1 MNAGRYRLV
10 FDALRGMLV
19 AVGEQT
25 ASRRKGRASL
35 VRGSLASAIARG
47 GRFATR
53 PIAFAAWCAFV
64 WQPGAA
70 DAQATL
76 PLSPDRS
83 PGATGPRPAIGVAA
97 NGVPIVH
104 VVKPNA
110 AGVSHNRFAQYNV
123 GTAGMVLNNSGLPST
138 TQTAGWVGGNPFL
151 GNGHARVILN
161 EVTSGNPSRLLG
173 MTEVAGRAA
182 NVVVANP
189 AGIYCN
195 GCGFINVPR
204 ATLAAG
210 VPVVNGFGALAS
222 LDVMQGALT
231 VDGQGLD
238 ARASS
243 QLDLIARAMRI
254 NGAIWAQRIDAVAGA
269 NRVDYQHGD
278 AAPLDGRGHPPPIV
292 AIDVAALGGMYANS
306 VRLVSSERGVGV
318 HLGGTVNSLTGDIRL
333 SSTGDVTIA
342 QHGSVLAAGNAKLD
356 AASLRHAG
364 AIAANGEVALLTSNA
379 VDIDL
384 GGTVTSRTDVMGA
397 AQTISNRGM
406 IAVVG
411 AERPGNVTL
420 TAASTLRNGGT
431 IDARKDVTLRAT
443 TADLSGGTMR
453 AGNRAALTVA
463 GDIGHAQATL
473 DADAFDVKAGG
484 TFDNR
489 RGRLAGRLP
498 STLASGALNNNEGIV
513 SSQSTLM
520 AESAVVQNRDGRLI
534 AEGDFDVRAT
544 SVENVRG
551 VLGSVAGV
559 ATVTVSGALDNRQG
573 TVSSEK
579 KVKVT
584 AARLDNDGGRV
595 TARAN
600 VDVESAGEL
609 TNRGGTLG
617 ANGDVKL
624 KADAVANDEG
634 LLHAGGTLEIESNR
648 VTNSNTRAI
657 DKGIEGA
664 RVTIQSDT
672 LNNVDGA
679 IRSDVQAE
687 LNVGSLDNTRG
698 TVESTGKA
706 RVRAERDVTNR
717 GGDFNGASG
726 LDIDARSMSGDGT
739 AQSAGDV
746 DISLHTD
753 FDHTGTTRAEGKLT
767 FRTSGDVKNSGSMT
781 AGKDAEVSARNIDN
795 RASGVIVGESGTRVR
810 AAERLTNDGLLNG
823 GDTRIDAPHTHNT
836 GRIFGDAVGV
846 NGDTLTNGMNEQGVA
861 GTLASR
867 NDMDFGVDTLT
878 NRDGGFIYAQR
889 DLRLGRALD
898 ENGHATGEAELVTND
913 GGTIESGGNAQYR
926 ARRIDNLNS
935 RFASTVKTTT
945 EAMAKRFYARRGS
958 SELMPGESTW
968 FYHVNNNDLEN
979 GAQNIRA
986 LIRRDYSWYLVG
998 PSSTYPQ
1005 ARFGPPF
1012 DFDGTHGGVR
1022 SGGIHL
1028 KGRAAT
1034 GMGMVAGMV
1043 TAYGSAP
1050 VGLAYVPSN
1059 SRTDPMGEVA
1069 SLPERFGYSREDK
1082 IWSVFGIAPPQAPLP
1097 EAPVNRCVGPNI
1109 ACRTGFL
1116 EQQRAYDAKHEAY
1129 VAPYRALNSAIRAFN
1144 RDFRSRLV
1152 QAFTAYEFTSGTR
1165 TEDTVTASAPG
1176 RLIAGGALSTTGVV
1190 NNDKSQI
1197 VAGGDY
1203 NGHGPQTINGA
1214 ALGTRTT
1221 IGRGTATYTHKRRHR
1236 DWLTPRPVE
1245 HVLER
1250 ETIQLPIMPSSPNAA
1265 AVAIRSVPAASDAA
1279 RGAGAAVD
1287 VVRGAGPSIAGGE
1300 LNLVDGD
1307 ASLGHLP
1314 AARLGAQVI
1323 RTIPPSA
1330 MLPNNA
1336 LYRSVADPGSRY
1348 LIETDPAYT
1357 QFNRWISS
1365 DTMLQAMSV
1374 EPEAVLKR
1382 IGDGFYEQQLVTQQ
1396 VMTLTGQRFVGDYRD
1411 NQTQYAALLKN
1422 GAQAASTFN
1431 LTVGTAL
1438 SEVQMGALSNDIVWL
1453 VKQTVTLPDGRTE
1466 EVLAPQV
1473 YLRAGAADVTGEGT
1487 LLAARNVSIESSGEV
1502 RNLGTIASRDVTTID
1517 AQNVRNV
1524 HGTLA
1529 GKTLVARAKVDFE
1542 HLAGQIVADHV
1553 LLGAGRDVTIG
1564 SETWSMSTAS
1574 NRTTGIGALG
1584 AIEAGTMGVFAGRD
1598 LSVNAAA
1605 LAAREEMRLAA
1616 GRDLNL
1622 GTERTGDSERV
1633 TWDRRNNRSTTSS
1646 VDVGSRLRAGGEMSM
1661 AAGRDVVATSAYL
1674 SAGKALTVAAGRNVE
1689 LNAGAASQSLEENHY
1704 SESRGFLSKKQTTTR
1719 DRVASTQALGTTL
1732 SGETVTVAAGG
1743 NLRAHAA
1750 TIAGTDDVTLAAG
1763 NDLMIG
1769 AAQTSSSEYHFK
1781 DEKRSGFGV
1790 MGGFSYGTTQT
1801 KDTSNDAVH
1810 GAQGSLIGS
1819 TDGSVYMQAGND
1831 LHVTGSDLVAARDIV
1846 GAGANVTVDA
1856 SQTQRHHD
1864 RAHEVKTS
1872 GFTLAVKSSVLDAI
1886 QNARNQGE
1894 ASGQSRDGRAS
1905 ALHAMAAAGSAVDA
1919 LGGAG
1924 AIANGGKPDVK
1935 VELSWGTSSSKSTF
1949 SEDQTQ
1955 HNGSNLKAGGTVALA
1970 ATGNGST
1977 GSGDVAIAGSTVSA
1991 DNVILQAAHQVDLRH
2006 STDTDST
2013 RSTNES
2019 SSASVG
2025 VSYGSQGFGVSASMA
2040 KAHGDANS
2048 DAVTRNN
2055 THVNAANKVVI
2066 QSGGDTNLVGANVT
2080 ANRVVADVGGN
2091 LNIES
2096 VQDTSQ
2102 SAMHQESSGGGFS
2115 VSQGGG
2121 SASFFSQ
2128 SGSAS
2133 ASYAGVNE
2141 QSGIHA
2147 GDDGFQINVAGN
2159 TGLKGAFIASDADA
2173 SKNVLTTGTLTFS
2186 DIENSS
2192 SYEAQSSGFGVGGGF
2207 GDASAEKTTGPR
2219 SVKNAGG
2226 LTPMLSQSDSGRDSA
2241 TTRSA
2246 VSQGTITLTDEAN
2259 QRQALSD
2266 LRREATALNDTVA
2279 QAPDL
2284 TQVLEQQADMMNA
2297 VQAAGQAVARRI
2309 GNYADSKK
2317 KAALDASKQA
2327 EREGNPELA
2336 ARYRQDAKDW
2346 GEGGKY
2352 RVRMHAAGMAAVTGL
2367 GGGNALGGGAGA
2379 VVLAVG
2385 ANGVDALSD
2394 AVADANPTGDADVNR
2409 ALGNILANVV
2419 AVGAGATAGG
2429 NSGAVAAANVDLYNR
2444 QLHPDERKWIEDHAA
2459 DYANQQGISVAEAVN
2474 ELTAQANRQVQNGS
2488 PGAWDQN
2495 ASAFLDQAHGMLP
2508 ADGNSGPGYMFYAT
2522 PAQKADGNMYA
2533 GYYSNG
2539 VGLNMPSA
2547 SAITTSANKD
2557 QANRNLMGAGVIA
2570 GATGAVLLVGGP
2582 VAASV
2587 GGLGYAAIGGVT
2599 GGGMDAAGQYG
2610 QSGTVRPVE
2619 TGFAAMTGA
2628 LAGPVG
2634 ANVGFMSNVL
2644 LGSAT
2649 GSLNT
2654 AFNNIY
2660 YGESNSLSYSGALG
2674 ALGGTVGYGIGMLTT
2689 RGLGQILKPF
2699 IYENLNSTMPV
2710 LLQPRVPNPVPGL
2723 AGATSGGIAS
2733 GTTSFVPSQPAQ
2745 K

>member
-648 VTNSNTRAI
+648 VTNLNTRAI

-706 RVRAERDVTNR
+706 RVRAERDVTNS
-717 GGDFNGASG
+717 GGDFNGARG

-767 FRTSGDVKNSGSMT
+767 FRTSGDLKNSGSMT

-926 ARRIDNLNS
+926 ARRMDNLNS

-979 GAQNIRA
+979 GAQNMRA

-1152 QAFTAYEFTSGTR
+1152 QAFTAYEFTSATR

-1314 AARLGAQVI
+1314 AARPGAQVI
-1323 RTIPPSA
+1323 RTIPPPA

-1438 SEVQMGALSNDIVWL
+1438 SEAQMGALSNDIVWL

-1605 LAAREEMRLAA
+1605 LAAREDMRLAA

-1674 SAGKALTVAAGRNVE
+1674 SAGEALTVAAGRNVE

-1970 ATGNGST
+1970 ATGNGSP

-2048 DAVTRNN
+2048 DALTRNN
-2055 THVNAANKVVI
+2055 TRVNAANKVVI

-2159 TGLKGAFIASDADA
+2159 TDLKGAFIASDADA

-2379 VVLAVG
+2379 VVSAVG

-2394 AVADANPTGDADVNR
+2394 AVADANPTGDADANR

-2444 QLHPDERKWIEDHAA
+2444 QLHDDDKKIAKELAEKSGGKYTEQQIED
-2459 DYANQQGISVAEAVN
+2459 QTRMMGV
-2474 ELTAQANRQVQNGS
+2474 T
-2488 PGAWDQN
+2488 
-2495 ASAFLDQAHGMLP
+2495 
-2508 ADGNSGPGYMFYAT
+2508 ADGTYVSGAPDTLVGNEAPTDSGAT
-2522 PAQKADGNMYA
+2522 WMYA
-2533 GYYSNG
+2533 GTTADGKPVLTQGTVPVDPQLQQYISMYGGSASPGQVPTGYKYDAPPSNG
-2539 VGLNMPSA
+2539 SGLNLPQLTGPFTQFNSDDVSFMRN
-2547 SAITTSANKD
+2547 TT
-2557 QANRNLMGAGVIA
+2557 
-2570 GATGAVLLVGGP
+2570 
-2582 VAASV
+2582 
-2587 GGLGYAAIGGVT
+2587 
-2599 GGGMDAAGQYG
+2599 
-2610 QSGTVRPVE
+2610 
-2619 TGFAAMTGA
+2619 
-2628 LAGPVG
+2628 
-2634 ANVGFMSNVL
+2634 
-2644 LGSAT
+2644 
-2649 GSLNT
+2649 
-2654 AFNNIY
+2654 
-2660 YGESNSLSYSGALG
+2660 
-2674 ALGGTVGYGIGMLTT
+2674 
-2689 RGLGQILKPF
+2689 
-2699 IYENLNSTMPV
+2699 
-2710 LLQPRVPNPVPGL
+2710 
-2723 AGATSGGIAS
+2723 AGATSVISNTAGWVGSTAATMAAAPSPLTPVFGQIAFGATVVGTAADAVGQLVQPNVGQYTFQGVVTLGGQVA
-2733 GTTSFVPSQPAQ
+2733 GDRWPAGSLIINGISSAINNLQ
-2745 K
+2745 NSTDIQNWITKQSNSIFGPNPQGAEK

>member
-318 HLGGTVNSLTGDIRL
+318 HLGGTVTSLTGDIRL

-364 AIAANGEVALLTSNA
+364 AIAANGEVALLASNA

-453 AGNRAALTVA
+453 AGNRATLTVA
-463 GDIGHAQATL
+463 GDIGHARATL

-573 TVSSEK
+573 TVSSEN

-595 TARAN
+595 TARAK

-767 FRTSGDVKNSGSMT
+767 FRTSGDLKNSGSMT

-979 GAQNIRA
+979 GAQNMRA

-1082 IWSVFGIAPPQAPLP
+1082 IWSVFGIAPPQAALP

-1152 QAFTAYEFTSGTR
+1152 QAFTAYEFTSATR

-1300 LNLVDGD
+1300 PNLVDGD

-1314 AARLGAQVI
+1314 AARPGAQVI
-1323 RTIPPSA
+1323 RTIPPPA

-1584 AIEAGTMGVFAGRD
+1584 AIEAGTVGVFAGRD

-1605 LAAREEMRLAA
+1605 LAAREDMRLAA

-1949 SEDQTQ
+1949 SENQTQ

-1970 ATGNGST
+1970 ATGNGSP

-2013 RSTNES
+2013 LSTNES

-2048 DAVTRNN
+2048 DALTRNN
-2055 THVNAANKVVI
+2055 TRVNAANKVVI

-2159 TGLKGAFIASDADA
+2159 TDLKGAFIASDADA

-2266 LRREATALNDTVA
+2266 LRREAMALNDTVA

-2284 TQVLEQQADMMNA
+2284 SQVLEQQADMMNA

-2379 VVLAVG
+2379 VVSAVG

-2419 AVGAGATAGG
+2419 AVGAGATVGG

-2444 QLHPDERKWIEDHAA
+2444 QLHEDEKRAIGKAA
-2459 DYANQQGISVAEAVN
+2459 GDDKEREKRLTRAACYEVKCWAQYKPGSQEYAANYVSQLEASQLQAEFDWVKDQKRAGLFDY
-2474 ELTAQANRQVQNGS
+2474 
-2488 PGAWDQN
+2488 
-2495 ASAFLDQAHGMLP
+2495 
-2508 ADGNSGPGYMFYAT
+2508 T
-2522 PAQKADGNMYA
+2522 PFQKAGDAIQSDPLGVA
-2533 GYYSNG
+2533 KDAIKVAVGGVAVKTGATICATTG
-2539 VGLNMPSA
+2539 VGCA
-2547 SAITTSANKD
+2547 
-2557 QANRNLMGAGVIA
+2557 
-2570 GATGAVLLVGGP
+2570 
-2582 VAASV
+2582 
-2587 GGLGYAAIGGVT
+2587 LG
-2599 GGGMDAAGQYG
+2599 GGGM
-2610 QSGTVRPVE
+2610 
-2619 TGFAAMTGA
+2619 
-2628 LAGPVG
+2628 
-2634 ANVGFMSNVL
+2634 VL
-2644 LGSAT
+2644 LGLSDIAE
-2649 GSLNT
+2649 GSGGLYNR
-2654 AFNNIY
+2654 
-2660 YGESNSLSYSGALG
+2660 YSGVISPGLNPLRYGLNQLSPTWGDMAYDGASLLFALG
-2674 ALGGTVGYGIGMLTT
+2674 ALRAEVPLKMGVAD
-2689 RGLGQILKPF
+2689 GL
-2699 IYENLNSTMPV
+2699 N
-2710 LLQPRVPNPVPGL
+2710 RPGSMF
-2723 AGATSGGIAS
+2723 GATVPRTNNRTLVPFVNQALPH
-2733 GTTSFVPSQPAQ
+2733 GTTQGILLYGVGSKGATVIDDIRNAGDKQ
-2745 K
+2745 